1 MPPSP
6 TKYRLPSV
14 KGAPEVPLD
23 ERPNV
28 DFALVVLARVLG
40 LPLGGALVLFA

>member
-1 MPPSP
+1 MKRPA
-6 TKYRLPSV
+6 YHELM
-14 KGAPEVPLD
+14 D

-40 LPLGGALVLFA
+40 CRRAPSLLGYLGPREYKDDGQ